1 MSNINEN
8 WTKEAAEEL
17 REIQKVKCHSECQQV
32 DFCSIKHH
40 ARCLND
46 KLHRE
51 WVSKWLIPE
60 GIPLFKDKKNE

>member
-1 MSNINEN
+1 MS

-40 ARCLND
+40 ERCLQNR
-46 KLHRE
+46 LERE

-60 GIPLFKDKKNE
+60 GIPLLKDNKNE

>member
-1 MSNINEN
+1 MS

-40 ARCLND
+40 ERCLQNI
-46 KLHRE
+46 LERE

-60 GIPLFKDKKNE
+60 GTTLFKELNDE